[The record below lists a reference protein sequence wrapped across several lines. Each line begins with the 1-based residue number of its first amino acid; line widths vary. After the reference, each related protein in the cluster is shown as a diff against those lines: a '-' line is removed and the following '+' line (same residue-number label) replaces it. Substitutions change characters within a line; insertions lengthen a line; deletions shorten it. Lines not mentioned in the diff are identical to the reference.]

1 MSEKITLLYVDD
13 EPTNLLLFELN
24 FNKVFDIL
32 IADSGLEGLQILR
45 ENPHIKAVISDMRMP
60 EMNGIEFIKA
70 SKEEFSEISYF
81 ILTGYEIDEEI
92 FEALNQGLIKKLFK
106 KPFNKK
112 VIEEAIKK
120 SLN

>member
-24 FNKVFDIL
+24 FNKIFNIL
-32 IADSGLEGLQILR
+32 IADSGLEGLKILK
-45 ENPHIKAVISDMRMP
+45 ENPQIKVVITDMRMP

-70 SKEEFSEISYF
+70 SKEEFSKISYF

-92 FEALNQGLIKKLFK
+92 SEALKKGLIKKILK

-112 VIEEAIKK
+112 IIEEVIKK

>member
-32 IADSGLEGLQILR
+32 IADSGLEGLEILR

>member
-32 IADSGLEGLQILR
+32 IADSGLEGLDILR

-70 SKEEFSEISYF
+70 SKKEFSEISYF

-112 VIEEAIKK
+112 LIEEAIKK